1 MTEPSIVDRLAS
13 ALTELHTAIDA
24 RPDDALTTL
33 SQCVLTVLPQADH
46 AGIGRATGEGLELVT
61 ASGPVA
67 EQFAAMQ
74 TELARGPS
82 VDAAMAE
89 AMAVSADLHRDDRW
103 CEFGPR
109 VAKET
114 GMRSAVAVRLPG
126 ERDESPFVLTV
137 LSGLVAAFT
146 DEAMLAILALA
157 TCGGLALAGA
167 RRGARL
173 GNLERALET
182 NRDIGTA
189 IGVLMALHRTT
200 REEAFELLRG
210 ASQKTHRK
218 VSEIA
223 RAVAETG
230 SLHTL

>member
-24 RPDDALTTL
+24 RPDDGLITLT
-33 SQCVLTVLPQADH
+33 QCILAVLPQADH
-46 AGIGRATGEGLELVT
+46 VGIARATGEGLELIT
-61 ASGPVA
+61 ATDPIA
-67 EQFAAMQ
+67 QQFAALE

-82 VDAAMAE
+82 VDAVE
-89 AMAVSADLHRDDRW
+89 APAVTGDLDRDGRW
-103 CEFGPR
+103 GEFGPR

-114 GMRSAVAVRLPG
+114 GLRSAVAVRLPG
-126 ERDESPFVLTV
+126 EQDEPPLVLAV
-137 LSGLVAAFT
+137 LSGLAAAFT
-146 DEAMLAILALA
+146 DEAVLVILALA
-157 TCGGLALAGA
+157 TCGGIALAAGRRAA
-167 RRGARL
+167 RI

-218 VSEIA
+218 VSDIA
-223 RAVAETG
+223 RTVADTG
-230 SLHTL
+230 SLGPP